1 MTSPASLSR
10 RRALSSAAALLLAG
24 CGGLSRPAP
33 MKSTYVLE
41 PSRPAPSSTPPRP
54 ATLKIVPFNV
64 AGPFRARSLVY
75 RETDLKYEADFYNE
89 FLIVPS
95 AMLGEATANWLAA
108 AGVYRT
114 VLPPSGNP
122 EGDVWL
128 EAFVSELYGDFR
140 DGAKP
145 AGVLAIKFFVSD
157 ATAGAGAF
165 LWTGELR
172 ARRDVQLRSADALV
186 AGLNAALGDV
196 LEQLAAALRGLPA
209 K

>member
-1 MTSPASLSR
+1 MTPPASSSR
-10 RRALSSAAALLLAG
+10 RRALSSAAALVLAG
-24 CGGLSRPAP
+24 CGLSQPAP
-33 MKSTYVLE
+33 IKSTYVLE
-41 PSRPAPSSTPPRP
+41 PPRPAPSNTAPRP
-54 ATLKIVPFNV
+54 ATLKVVPFNV
-64 AGPFRARSLVY
+64 AGPFRARSVVY

-108 AGVYRT
+108 AGIYRT
-114 VLPPSGNP
+114 VLPPSGSP
-122 EGDVWL
+122 EADVLL

-140 DGAKP
+140 DATKP
-145 AGVLAIKFFVSD
+145 AAVLAIKFFVSD
-157 ATAGAGAF
+157 ANAGAGAF

-172 ARRDVQLRSADALV
+172 ARREVPSRSADAVV

-196 LEQLAAALRGLPA
+196 LEQFAATLRGLPA

>member
-1 MTSPASLSR
+1 MTPPASLSR
-10 RRALSSAAALLLAG
+10 RRALSSATALLLAG
-24 CGGLSRPAP
+24 CGLSQPAP
-33 MKSTYVLE
+33 IKSTYVLE

-75 RETDLKYEADFYNE
+75 RESDLKYEADFYNE

-108 AGVYRT
+108 LGLYRT

-122 EGDVWL
+122 EADLLL

-145 AGVLAIKFFVSD
+145 AAVLAIKFFVSD
-157 ATAGAGAF
+157 ANAGAGAF

-172 ARRDVQLRSADALV
+172 ARREVSVRSADALV
-186 AGLNAALGDV
+186 TGLNAALGDV